1 MAQIQR
7 GWTYQTG
14 DSVTADNLN
23 ALVGG
28 AQLQAEA
35 ITGQQAITSVTG
47 STEILA
53 TNGGSLSKATVA
65 QIVSGANLFDKSQAQ
80 TLNNNVTF
88 ANGADVALSSNSVM
102 SLVAGAQIA
111 LSSGAI
117 LTLGQDPT
125 LPLQAVPKQYVD
137 NGFLNR
143 STGGLVS
150 GSISMIG
157 TSSIL
162 TLSADPIS
170 SSASLQAATKGYVDG
185 SSKVKAWVNFNGTG
199 GVKRNSFNVS
209 SVADEAQDG
218 TYTINFTTPMPSA
231 DYCVCFGTSS
241 FNTSNV
247 NVSAGI
253 YAQST
258 TSAPD
263 LMTTTQIKILVA
275 GSGSRYNLNTICMSI
290 FA

>member
-35 ITGQQAITSVTG
+35 ITGQPAIASVTG
-47 STEILA
+47 STQILA
-53 TNGGSLSKATVA
+53 TNGGSLSKATVD
-65 QIVSGANLFDKSQAQ
+65 QIITGANLFDKSQAQ

-88 ANGADVALSSNSVM
+88 ANGADVTLSSSSVM
-102 SLVAGAQIA
+102 SLAAGAQIT
-111 LSSGAI
+111 LSSNAI

-137 NGFLNR
+137 NGFL
-143 STGGLVS
+143 SKTGGQVS

-162 TLSADPIS
+162 TLSADPVQP
-170 SSASLQAATKGYVDG
+170 LQAATKQYADKSGL
-185 SSKVKAWVNFNGTG
+185 VKAWVNFNATGTTPSI
-199 GVKRNSFNVS
+199 RASFNVS
-209 SVADEAQDG
+209 SVIETALSDRYQV
-218 TYTINFTTPMPSA
+218 NFTTPMQDSS
-231 DYCVCFGTSS
+231 YCVNVTSANESGDNGQAWGLVATSS
-241 FNTSNV
+241 TVNYATAVTASYVRVGSYAANTGFRG
-247 NVSAGI
+247 A
-253 YAQST
+253 
-258 TSAPD
+258 
-263 LMTTTQIKILVA
+263 
-275 GSGSRYNLNTICMSI
+275 SI
-290 FA
+290 FVSIIR

>member
-80 TLNNNVTF
+80 TLSNNVTF
-88 ANGADVALSSNSVM
+88 ANGADVALSSSSMM
-102 SLVAGAQIA
+102 SLAAGAQIT

-117 LTLGQDPT
+117 LALGQDPAS
-125 LPLQAVPKQYVD
+125 PLQAVPKQYVD
-137 NGFLNR
+137 NGFL
-143 STGGLVS
+143 SKTTGGLVS

-162 TLSADPIS
+162 TLSADPVQP
-170 SSASLQAATKGYVDG
+170 LQAATKQYADKSGL
-185 SSKVKAWVNFNGTG
+185 VKAWVSFSGLTATG
-199 GVKRNSFNVS
+199 GQYTIRGSYNVS
-209 SVADEAQDG
+209 SVTEQG
-218 TYTINFTTPMPSA
+218 SGLYNVNFTSSLIDVNYSVAIGATRTN
-231 DYCVCFGTSS
+231 DTSS
-241 FNTSNV
+241 GGSGLAPKSINKT
-247 NVSAGI
+247 
-253 YAQST
+253 T
-258 TSAPD
+258 TSF
-263 LMTTTQIKILVA
+263 QIVTYSTS
-275 GSGSRYNLNTICMSI
+275 SGPLDYFMVDCVVCR
-290 FA
+290 